1 MKHNKTSKPMDTT
14 YLGIVLSG
22 SRLMIGEVNTAGDI
36 LQHKAYKL
44 SFFNQESALDII
56 HTSMEDYVRSASLA
70 ERKPAAIGVGLIGR
84 VNADEGM
91 WYQIDS
97 GRTHPINVAREITNW
112 YGIPCFTDNDVKSET
127 RAIMR
132 WGLGQKT
139 ENFVYLHTGTGIAAG
154 LVIDGKPIRGSH
166 FNAGEVGHLRVGVR
180 VGLKCPCGRM
190 DCIETIASSVGI
202 DRQIRFLKRYYDTQ
216 LQIPQQGERVS
227 VDEVYR
233 LCREGDPLCMKV
245 VDNAAEAMASLIMNL
260 VRVSDPDTVILAGEM
275 LSDGFLLEQ
284 IRQRLQPVTM
294 RFVTGGVVLTQLDAQ
309 YIGLLGAGA
318 LAIDGSEGMTTTAK
332 AIKK

>member
-1 MKHNKTSKPMDTT
+1 
-14 YLGIVLSG
+14 
-22 SRLMIGEVNTAGDI
+22 
-36 LQHKAYKL
+36 
-44 SFFNQESALDII
+44 
-56 HTSMEDYVRSASLA
+56 
-70 ERKPAAIGVGLIGR
+70 
-84 VNADEGM
+84 
-91 WYQIDS
+91 
-97 GRTHPINVAREITNW
+97 
-112 YGIPCFTDNDVKSET
+112 
-127 RAIMR
+127 MR

-202 DRQIRFLKRYYDTQ
+202 DRQVRFLKRYYDTQ

-233 LCREGDPLCMKV
+233 LCREGDPLCTKV